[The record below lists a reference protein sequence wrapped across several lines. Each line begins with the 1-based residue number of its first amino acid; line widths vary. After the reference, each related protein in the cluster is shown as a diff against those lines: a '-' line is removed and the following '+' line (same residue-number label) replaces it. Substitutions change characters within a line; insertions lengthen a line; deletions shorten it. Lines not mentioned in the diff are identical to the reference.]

1 MGQVQP
7 GGEVIQQCRK
17 HYSICKGII
26 SKEPLDLPALGDETG
41 NYHPSSSSYVPKNG
55 TATLNSKQKRILARK
70 KAKEQERDRI
80 NEENWG
86 GMCRG
91 GCGKYILGT
100 YLCPDCK
107 KKEADKNFALQPGEV
122 ELFRG
127 NVGKEED
134 KIVKQVVVRKASS
147 IKMLPIVWLWKDRIP
162 EGAITWIVG
171 QPGNAKSLMTI
182 EIAAC
187 ATTGRDYPDGAK
199 NSAGAMKVLM
209 FCGEDD
215 LSRTVIPRLVA
226 AGANLDNIGF
236 LDNKSFRGTVG
247 ESKVPG
253 RSIDLS
259 QDMETLMQIIKANP
273 DFKLL
278 ICDPITGI
286 FGSKKITKDEEVNP
300 ILEELVDLCQQTGLT
315 FVGIS
320 HTPKRQTNSA
330 IEKISGGSAVAGKCR
345 AAFMLSQDPDSDGD
359 HDHVMTII
367 KGNLTGNKKG
377 MKYTTVPAVVKDEN
391 GKEIAIVKISWSKE
405 ECNMTADD
413 VLVKQNSRKPD
424 DDRQIARCEAFLRTY
439 LAKGPVRSPDVYDAA
454 KMQEFG
460 QTTVKRALKNIGGD
474 HIDRRNQREGYWM
487 TSTPGAPFPA
497 DVVEREQVTMAL
509 AAGEE
514 L

>member
-1 MGQVQP
+1 MMSVNTNCTRCNLRPFAYGSEKDGMCEMCFASRRAEIVP
-7 GGEVIQQCRK
+7 PNPQQQAA
-17 HYSICKGII
+17 H
-26 SKEPLDLPALGDETG
+26 
-41 NYHPSSSSYVPKNG
+41 
-55 TATLNSKQKRILARK
+55 LARNPKPNNQQGAMLK
-70 KAKEQERDRI
+70 KRAPKPRQI
-80 NEENWG
+80 CEENWG
-86 GMCRG
+86 GPCRG
-91 GCGKYILGT
+91 GCGKVITGQFT
-100 YLCPDCK
+100 CNDCK
-107 KKEADKNFALQPGEV
+107 KKKAETNFTLNPGEV
-122 ELFRG
+122 ELWRG
-127 NVGKEED
+127 AVSTKD
-134 KIVKQVVVRKASS
+134 KDGEQLMMTRQVVMRKATS
-147 IKMLPIVWLWKDRIP
+147 IKPRPQEWLWQDRIP
-162 EGAITWIVG
+162 KGAITWIVG
-171 QPGNAKSLMTI
+171 QPGNAKSLLTI
-182 EIAAC
+182 EITAA
-187 ATTGRDYPDGAK
+187 ATTGKDWPDGSK
-199 NSAGAMKVLM
+199 NTNGTMKVLM

-215 LSRTVIPRLVA
+215 LATTVIPRLMA
-226 AGANLDNIGF
+226 AGANLENVGF
-236 LDNKSFRGTVG
+236 LDNKAFRGTVG

-359 HDHVMTII
+359 HDHLMTII

-377 MKYTTVPAVVKDEN
+377 MKYTTVPAAVKDEN

-413 VLVKQNSRKPD
+413 VLVKQNSRKAD
-424 DDRQIARCEAFLRTY
+424 DDRQIARCGAFLRTY
-439 LAKGPVRSPDVYDAA
+439 LAKGPMRSPDVYDAA

-487 TSTPGAPFPA
+487 TLTPGAPFPV

>member
-1 MGQVQP
+1 MADQRCKTPNCKHPQMGVVRP
-7 GGEVIQQCRK
+7 GDAPIELCRDC
-17 HYSICKGII
+17 YMRSNGMIATGAR
-26 SKEPLDLPALGDETG
+26 PLSEAVLAKLPPKARAKIKARQGRDRLREEDDALGEC
-41 NYHPSSSSYVPKNG
+41 
-55 TATLNSKQKRILARK
+55 
-70 KAKEQERDRI
+70 
-80 NEENWG
+80 
-86 GMCRG
+86 MG
-91 GCGKYILGT
+91 GCGKTVRGDR
-100 YLCPDCK
+100 CPECH
-107 KKEADKNFALQPGEV
+107 EEFWRQQYGLNSGEI
-122 ELFRG
+122 ELWRG
-127 NVGKEED
+127 NVGNKAD
-134 KIVKQVVVRKASS
+134 QIVRQVVMRKATS
-147 IKMLPIVWLWKDRIP
+147 IKPRPQEWLWQDRIP
-162 EGAITWIVG
+162 KGAITWIVG
-171 QPGNAKSLMTI
+171 QPGNAKSLLTI
-182 EIAAC
+182 EITAA
-187 ATTGRDYPDGAK
+187 ATTGKDWPDGSK
-199 NSAGAMKVLM
+199 NTNGPMKVLM

-215 LSRTVIPRLVA
+215 LATTVIPRLMA
-226 AGANLDNIGF
+226 AGANLENVGF
-236 LDNKSFRGTVG
+236 LDNKAFRGTVG

-300 ILEELVDLCQQTGLT
+300 ILEGLVDLCQQTGLT

-377 MKYTTVPAVVKDEN
+377 MKYTTVPATVLDEN

-413 VLVKQNSRKPD
+413 VLVKQNSRKAD

-460 QTTVKRALKNIGGD
+460 KTTVKRALKNIGGD

-487 TSTPGAPFPA
+487 TLTPGAPFPT
-497 DVVEREQVTMAL
+497 DVVEREEVTMAL
-509 AAGEE
+509 AVGEE

>member
-1 MGQVQP
+1 MSVDKNCTRCNLRPFVYGSEKDGMCEVCFAIKKAEIGRRNAQQPSVARLANNPNLSDRQRATLKKRAPKRNMVEEEDEQP
-7 GGEVIQQCRK
+7 GLC
-17 HYSICKGII
+17 
-26 SKEPLDLPALGDETG
+26 L
-41 NYHPSSSSYVPKNG
+41 
-55 TATLNSKQKRILARK
+55 
-70 KAKEQERDRI
+70 
-80 NEENWG
+80 
-86 GMCRG
+86 G
-91 GCGKYILGT
+91 GCGKTVTGPRCQECNEELDRQNYGLR
-100 YLCPDCK
+100 
-107 KKEADKNFALQPGEV
+107 PGEI

-127 NVGKEED
+127 TVGDPKD
-134 KIVKQVVVRKASS
+134 RIVKQVVMRKATS
-147 IKMLPIVWLWKDRIP
+147 IKPRAQEWLWQDRIP
-162 EGAITWIVG
+162 KGAITWIVG
-171 QPGNAKSLMTI
+171 QPGNAKSLLTI
-182 EIAAC
+182 EVCAA
-187 ATTGRDYPDGAK
+187 ATTGKNWPDGSENK
-199 NSAGAMKVLM
+199 NGPMKVLM

-215 LSRTVIPRLVA
+215 LATTVIPRLMA
-226 AGANLDNIGF
+226 AGANLENVGF

-259 QDMETLMQIIKANP
+259 QDLETLMQMIKENS

-278 ICDPITGI
+278 IADPITGI

-300 ILEELVDLCQQTGLT
+300 ILEELVDLCQQTGPT

-377 MKYTTVPAVVKDEN
+377 MKYTTVSATVLDEN
-391 GKEIAIVKISWSKE
+391 GKEIPIVKISWSTE
-405 ECNMTADD
+405 ECDMTADD
-413 VLVKQNSRKPD
+413 VLVKQNSRKGE
-424 DDRQIARCEAFLRTY
+424 DDRQIVRCEAFLRTY
-439 LAKGPVRSPDVYDAA
+439 LADGPVRSPDVYDAA

-460 QTTVKRALKNIGGD
+460 KSTVKRALKNIGGD
-474 HIDRRNQREGYWM
+474 HIDRRNQHEGYWM
-487 TSTPGAPFPA
+487 TLTPGAPFPA
-497 DVVEREQVTMAL
+497 DVVKPEQVSMAL